1 MREALLLQRL
11 PAFLQHRKLR
21 QEQLALPVQII
32 LQRRLVGKAL
42 QQRPSIILGKRGD
55 FRIDGVDARAPY
67 QQRRNRARG
76 CLQFKSPSPAGR
88 SPQRGRDGEG
98 VDNAAYEMK
107 FRFFNRL
114 LPSPQPLSHRER
126 G

>member
-1 MREALLLQRL
+1 MLFMNRCLHFHIRSPHPTPSLLLRKQYLSLREQCLSQRE
-11 PAFLQHRKLR
+11 RS
-21 QEQLALPVQII
+21 LAVELSTAP
-32 LQRRLVGKAL
+32 
-42 QQRPSIILGKRGD
+42 
-55 FRIDGVDARAPY
+55 RA
-67 QQRRNRARG
+67 
-76 CLQFKSPSPAGR
+76 CLQFEFPSPAGR

>member
-1 MREALLLQRL
+1 MQL
-11 PAFLQHRKLR
+11 P
-21 QEQLALPVQII
+21 LA
-32 LQRRLVGKAL
+32 KA
-42 QQRPSIILGKRGD
+42 RG
-55 FRIDGVDARAPY
+55 RGAELCARAGGRTSIEFPDGKLANDRHSKTP
-67 QQRRNRARG
+67 QGAAVDTGRMRGKGGCRRVMGADRPASRG

-126 G
+126 GWFAEL